1 MRSLYFLLI
10 LFLVNKFVYSQDHL
24 FSLINSKEE
33 FDEISFM
40 FKGTKII
47 NGQSVEIPDIGVL
60 QFTIQHRFGT
70 LNSGFYN
77 LYGLDN
83 SQVRIAFDYGLYD
96 WLSLGLAR
104 SSSLKTIDSNI
115 KMKIRTQKK
124 GAKSFPFTIVFNS
137 AVFLKQYT
145 NNDKESSDFL
155 FTNQLTYSNQLLIAR
170 KINRLLS
177 LQLTPTMLHY
187 NLVIKNKENNDRY
200 AIGIGGRY
208 KLTNRISINAE
219 SFIQLKNQFNNNV
232 LSLGCDIE
240 TGGHVFQLHL
250 SNSASMIESYFINY
264 TSGEWING
272 DIYFGFNISRVFTL
286 KKK

>member
-10 LFLVNKFVYSQDHL
+10 LFLVNKFVFSQDHL
-24 FSLINSKEE
+24 FSLINYKEE
-33 FDEISFM
+33 SDEISFI

-47 NGQSVEIPDIGVL
+47 NSQSVEMPDIGVL

-96 WLSLGLAR
+96 WVSLGLAR

-124 GAKSFPFTIVFNS
+124 GSKSFPFTIVFNS

-145 NNDKESSDFL
+145 NNDKESDDFL
-155 FTNQLTYSNQLLIAR
+155 FINQLSYSNQLLIAR

-177 LQLTPTMLHY
+177 IQFTPTMLHY
-187 NLVIKNKENNDRY
+187 NLVVRKKENNDRY

-208 KLTNRISINAE
+208 KLTKRISLNAE
-219 SFIQLKNQFNNNV
+219 SFIQLNNQFNNNV

-240 TGGHVFQLHL
+240 TGGHIFQLHL

-264 TSGEWING
+264 TSGEWFNG

-286 KKK
+286 KKR